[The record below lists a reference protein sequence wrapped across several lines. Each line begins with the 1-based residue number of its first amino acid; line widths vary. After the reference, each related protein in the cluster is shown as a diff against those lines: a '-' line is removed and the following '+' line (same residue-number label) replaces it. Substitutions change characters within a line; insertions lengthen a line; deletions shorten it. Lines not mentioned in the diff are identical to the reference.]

1 MLVPTLFT
9 RAAALDAQR
18 HGDWRLQASGPSWR
32 AATALNAVFLTTQ
45 EFADACSEYP
55 IVFVHTAGEGQTHLA
70 PIAVLGTQ
78 AGENLYLEGA
88 QWRARHVPAVLQ
100 AYPFAV
106 QRRDAQTWDILIDE
120 AWEGWSQSAGLAL
133 FQPDGSP
140 SEALE
145 RIRQSLQTLEVE
157 VQRTRLLG
165 DLLLK
170 HQLLRDMRFEAQA
183 PDGQKIT
190 VQGFLAVDE
199 SKLAALSDE
208 AVVELHRSGALGLLH
223 AHQIS
228 MRHMRRLMEW
238 RLARQAGQ
246 PSANAAPPPSTP

>member
-1 MLVPTLFT
+1 MLVPALFT
-9 RAAALDAQR
+9 RAAALDPQR
-18 HGDWRLQASGPSWR
+18 HGSWRLQAQGPSWR
-32 AATALNAVFLTTQ
+32 AASSLNAVFLTTQ
-45 EFADACSEYP
+45 EFAEACSDYP
-55 IVFVHTAGEGQTHLA
+55 IVFVHTAGDGPSHLA

-78 AGENLYLEGA
+78 AGENLYLEGT

-106 QRRDAQTWDILIDE
+106 QRSDAQTWDVVIDE
-120 AWEGWSQSAGLAL
+120 AWDGWSQTAGPAL
-133 FQPDGSP
+133 FQPDGAP
-140 SEALE
+140 SETLE
-145 RIRQSLQTLEVE
+145 RIRQSLQALEVE
-157 VQRTRLLG
+157 VQRTRILG

-199 SKLAALSDE
+199 SKLAALSDD
-208 AVVELHRSGALGLLH
+208 AVVDLHRSGALGLIH

-238 RLARQAGQ
+238 RLARQA
-246 PSANAAPPPSTP
+246 SPPSMSSVPPTAH